1 MKTRTDLNIE
11 QGLCIFTSFY
21 FPDSSSYVVTLKTS
35 IIIATSIYV
44 ETVIKICKREL
55 GVLVGLVNYM
65 FFIGTW
71 IRM

>member
-1 MKTRTDLNIE
+1 MKTRTDLNLE
-11 QGLCIFTSFY
+11 RGLCIFTSFY

-44 ETVIKICKREL
+44 ETVKICKREL
-55 GVLVGLVNYM
+55 DVLVGLVNYM
-65 FFIGTW
+65 PYNGTW